1 MGWFLDK
8 NYNLRKESAANHP
21 SMFAKGAVPTTE
33 EDTIRRLREDNERL
47 LAQHKYLFESKELRE
62 LALENEILAA
72 IIEGHLFKERI
83 LEIVKI
89 VLFTELDDFMTNRFT
104 KGGKYIDDQVAAA
117 KERLRVLNNLP
128 EQKDGK

>member
-21 SMFAKGAVPTTE
+21 SMFAKGAVPNTE
-33 EDTIRRLREDNERL
+33 EDIIRGLREENARL
-47 LAQHKYLFESKELRE
+47 LAQHKYLFESKNLRD
-62 LALENEILAA
+62 LALENEVLAA
-72 IIEGHLFKERI
+72 IIAGHLYKERL

-89 VLFTELDDFMTNRFT
+89 VLFEELDAFLDNRFT
-104 KGGKYIDDQVAAA
+104 KGSKYIDDRVAEA
-117 KERLRVLNNLP
+117 KARIETLKNLP